1 MQLREQF
8 VFLIAPQIIYF
19 KRIYSAQGFV
29 AGGRLGII
37 ATWAECDAL
46 PCAGGDWWCGNQIKF
61 RIKCVSALPLKNAI
75 NHCQIGSPDMF
86 VIAMLIDSLI
96 RVCPVRMWTRVGGRH
111 GQVPRSSTGL
121 PPPATQMKQRDE
133 TKRNEQKRR
142 RKWINLEKLISP
154 AKTLRTCFLGITMV
168 ARL

>member
-8 VFLIAPQIIYF
+8 VFLITPQIIYF

-29 AGGRLGII
+29 AGGRHGII

-46 PCAGGDWWCGNQIKF
+46 PCAGGAGGDWWCGNQIKF

-96 RVCPVRMWTRVGGRH
+96 RVCPVRMWTRVGGRP
-111 GQVPRSSTGL
+111 GQVPRSSTGFAA
-121 PPPATQMKQRDE
+121 ATQMKQRDGKEKE
-133 TKRNEQKRR
+133 TKR

-168 ARL
+168 ALL